1 MKNNSKN
8 KKGMYITVSII
19 LALLFAGGAYVYYS
33 NINKDSSNYEASKT
47 ASGNENDSRN
57 ESNNESQENTENLNT
72 ANENNTSDANNSNEN
87 VKNITQNIT
96 NYKEEKLS
104 EFTTTI
110 YSSDKARQNNINITC
125 NTLNGTIVKKGETF
139 SFCNTVG
146 QATSAKGYM
155 EADIFDH
162 DGHKKKG
169 YGGGNC
175 QVSSTLYNAILAV
188 PSLTVTERHEHSNKV
203 PYVAKGKD
211 AAVAYG
217 SYDLKFVNN
226 SGNDVKILLTTDGK
240 YVVAKIVSLMPA

>member
-8 KKGMYITVSII
+8 KKGMYITIAII
-19 LALLFAGGAYVYYS
+19 LIILFAGGLYLYYS
-33 NINKDSSNYEASKT
+33 NINNNNSDYESSRVSSN
-47 ASGNENDSRN
+47 NQVN
-57 ESNNESQENTENLNT
+57 ENTESANASQDSTNN
-72 ANENNTSDANNSNEN
+72 NENNTNNATTTEEN
-87 VKNITQNIT
+87 KVNQTNITSNIT
-96 NYKEEKLS
+96 NYKEEELS
-104 EFTTTI
+104 NFTTTI
-110 YSSDKARQNNINITC
+110 YSNDKARQNNINITC
-125 NTLNGTIVKKGETF
+125 NTLNGHVVKNGETF

-146 QATSAKGYM
+146 QATSSKGYM

-188 PSLTVTERHEHSNKV
+188 PSLTVTERHAHSKDV

-217 SYDLKFVNN
+217 SYDLKFINN
-226 SGNDVKILLTTDGK
+226 SGNDIKIMLSTDGN
-240 YVVAKIVSLMPA
+240 YVVARLIALTPA

>member
-1 MKNNSKN
+1 MKNDSKN
-8 KKGMYITVSII
+8 KKGIYITISII
-19 LALLFAGGAYVYYS
+19 LIMLFAGGLYLYYS
-33 NINKDSSNYEASKT
+33 NINNDNTNYESSKVSSNNQV
-47 ASGNENDSRN
+47 NENFKN
-57 ESNNESQENTENLNT
+57 SNNEENATNNNT
-72 ANENNTSDANNSNEN
+72 TAENNVNQT
-87 VKNITQNIT
+87 NITSNIT

-110 YSSDKARQNNINITC
+110 YSNDAARQNNINITC
-125 NTLNGTIVKKGETF
+125 NTLNGFIVKNGETF

-155 EADIFDH
+155 EADIFDR

-188 PSLTVTERHEHSNKV
+188 PTLTVTERHEHSNKV

-226 SGNDVKILLTTDGK
+226 SGNDIKIMLTTDGN
-240 YVVAKIVSLMPA
+240 YVVARLIALIPA

>member
-8 KKGMYITVSII
+8 KKGIYITIAII
-19 LALLFAGGAYVYYS
+19 LTLLFAGGLYLYYS
-33 NINKDSSNYEASKT
+33 NINNDNTNYESSKVSSNNQVN
-47 ASGNENDSRN
+47 GNFKNSN
-57 ESNNESQENTENLNT
+57 TSQNSTNNEENATN
-72 ANENNTSDANNSNEN
+72 NNTTVENSVNQT
-87 VKNITQNIT
+87 NITSNIT
-96 NYKEEKLS
+96 NYKEEELS

-110 YSSDKARQNNINITC
+110 YSNDAARQNNINITC
-125 NTLNGTIVKKGETF
+125 NTLNGFIVKNGETF

-188 PSLTVTERHEHSNKV
+188 PTLKVTERHEHSNKV

-226 SGNDVKILLTTDGK
+226 SGNDIKIMLTTDGN
-240 YVVAKIVSLMPA
+240 YVVARLIALIPA

>member
-8 KKGMYITVSII
+8 KKGIYITIAII
-19 LALLFAGGAYVYYS
+19 LTLLFAGGLYLYYS
-33 NINKDSSNYEASKT
+33 NINNDNTNYESSKVSSN
-47 ASGNENDSRN
+47 N
-57 ESNNESQENTENLNT
+57 QV
-72 ANENNTSDANNSNEN
+72 NEN
-87 VKNITQNIT
+87 VKNSNNEEKATNNNTTAENNLNQTNITSNIT
-96 NYKEEKLS
+96 NYKEEELS

-110 YSSDKARQNNINITC
+110 YSNDAARQNNINITC
-125 NTLNGTIVKKGETF
+125 NTLNGFIVKNGETF

-188 PSLTVTERHEHSNKV
+188 PTLTVTERHEHSNKV

-226 SGNDVKILLTTDGK
+226 SGNDIKIMLTTDGN
-240 YVVAKIVSLMPA
+240 YVVARLIALIPA

>member
-8 KKGMYITVSII
+8 KKGIYITIAII
-19 LALLFAGGAYVYYS
+19 LTLLFAGGLYLYYS
-33 NINKDSSNYEASKT
+33 NINNDNTNYESSKVSSN
-47 ASGNENDSRN
+47 N
-57 ESNNESQENTENLNT
+57 QV
-72 ANENNTSDANNSNEN
+72 NEN
-87 VKNITQNIT
+87 VKNSNNEEKATNNNTTAENNVNQTNITSNIT

-110 YSSDKARQNNINITC
+110 YSNDAARQNNINITC
-125 NTLNGTIVKKGETF
+125 NTLNGFIVKNGETF

-188 PSLTVTERHEHSNKV
+188 PTLTVTERHEHSNKV

-226 SGNDVKILLTTDGK
+226 SGNDIKIMLTTDGN
-240 YVVAKIVSLMPA
+240 YVVARLIALIPA

>member
-19 LALLFAGGAYVYYS
+19 LIILFAGGIYLYYS
-33 NINKDSSNYEASKT
+33 NINKNNSNYEASKT
-47 ASGNENDSRN
+47 ASGNETKTEN
-57 ESNNESQENTENLNT
+57 NNEINNSTENKS
-72 ANENNTSDANNSNEN
+72 SDANNSNEN

-175 QVSSTLYNAILAV
+175 QVSSTLYNAILAA

-226 SGNDVKILLTTDGK
+226 SGNDIKILLTTDGK
-240 YVVAKIVSLMPA
+240 YVVTKIVSLIPA

>member
-19 LALLFAGGAYVYYS
+19 LIMLFAGGLYLYYS
-33 NINKDSSNYEASKT
+33 NINNDNTNYESSKISSN
-47 ASGNENDSRN
+47 N
-57 ESNNESQENTENLNT
+57 QV
-72 ANENNTSDANNSNEN
+72 NEN
-87 VKNITQNIT
+87 VKNSNNEENATNNNTTAENNVNQTNITSNIT

-110 YSSDKARQNNINITC
+110 YSNDAARQNNINITC
-125 NTLNGTIVKKGETF
+125 NTLNGFIVKNGETF

-188 PSLTVTERHEHSNKV
+188 PTLTVTERHEHSNKV

-226 SGNDVKILLTTDGK
+226 SGNDIKIMLTTDGN
-240 YVVAKIVSLMPA
+240 YVVARLIALIPA